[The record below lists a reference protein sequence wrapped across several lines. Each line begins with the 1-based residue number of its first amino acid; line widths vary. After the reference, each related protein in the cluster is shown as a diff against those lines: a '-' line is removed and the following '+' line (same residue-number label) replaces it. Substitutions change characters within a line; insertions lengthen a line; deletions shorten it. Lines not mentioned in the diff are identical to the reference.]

1 VLIIAFQSCYESNSD
16 IITLDLL
23 RSDFVEKLYAE
34 GTVKALS
41 NFPVVVPRNNYA
53 NMTVGYI
60 IEDGSYVKK
69 GDTICILSS
78 PELVN
83 LYESFVTELEKME
96 AELKKLEADNALN
109 MAILKAQLDNSK
121 AQIAINFLDS
131 VQMKFAPP
139 VRQKLMALEMEKSSL
154 EKKKLEKRYS
164 AQGII
169 DNSEVRQMR
178 SRLLQQQ
185 SRVQMMKDQITSLT
199 IVAQRDGL
207 VMRSETPKF
216 MVMYSGGS
224 GSVMGGKIAEG
235 SIVFPNMVVLEF
247 PGMNKMQVSAEMA
260 ESDYKRVEKGQKVA
274 VSIDAVKD
282 LYTTGKIN
290 RKTLVGKTGQQDSKV
305 KSYEVIIDIDSCD
318 LLMKP
323 GLSARCEIT
332 IEEVKDT
339 VVVPTL
345 AIFERDSIKVTY
357 VAEGKKFI
365 RIPVETGKAN
375 SSHTIIAKGLK
386 GNETIALTEPAHNM
400 IKTTKRKK
408 NREAD
413 PGIIPG
419 SDSTDIKN
427 IEKLTSKK

>member
-1 VLIIAFQSCYESNSD
+1 MASLSCKKDNSE

-23 RSDFVEKLYAE
+23 RGDFVEKLYVE
-34 GTVKALS
+34 GTVKALN

-53 NMTVGYI
+53 NMTVGQI

-83 LYESFVTELEKME
+83 LYESFVTELEKMQ

-109 MAILKAQLDNSK
+109 MSLLKAQLDNSK
-121 AQIAINFLDS
+121 AQIAISFLDS

-139 VRQKLMALEMEKSSL
+139 VRQRLMALEMEKSSI
-154 EKKKLEKRYS
+154 EKKKLEKKYS
-164 AQGII
+164 SQVII

-178 SRLLQQQ
+178 SRLMQQE

-207 VMRSETPKF
+207 AMRSETPKF

-224 GSVMGGKIAEG
+224 GSVLGGKIAEG

-260 ESDYKRVEKGQKVA
+260 ESDYKRVEKGQKVS

-282 LYTTGKIN
+282 LITTGRIN

-318 LLMKP
+318 LMMKP

-332 IEEVKDT
+332 IDEVKDT
-339 VVVPTL
+339 IVVPTL
-345 AIFERDSIKVTY
+345 AIFERDSIKITY
-357 VAEGKKFI
+357 VADGKRFI
-365 RIPVETGKAN
+365 PVPVETGKAN
-375 SSHTIIAKGLK
+375 SSHTIISKGLK
-386 GNETIALTEPAHNM
+386 GNETIALTEPAHSL
-400 IKTTKRKK
+400 IKTGKRQKP
-408 NREAD
+408 AD
-413 PGIIPG
+413 KEPGIIQD
-419 SDSTDIKN
+419 SDTT
-427 IEKLTSKK
+427 EKKEILTSKK